1 MRVRYLGNTT
11 LSRQLKKMLSGFPT
25 VRLKTGNV
33 TSSQQVSL
41 AKTSPQ
47 VDPKQGCQEKN
58 QACSLRSFAWL
69 DRSGPEAYCWR
80 TWQRCLI
87 EEWTRYSGRF
97 PKSGTMLNGT
107 LYHANPL
114 VDLTS
119 DPECLSWPTPA
130 AHEARLGYQKRHRG
144 AKGIQESLTTVVI
157 NRLGGREAVTGQ
169 LNPMWVSW
177 LMGFETGHV
186 NLDASETQ

>member
-1 MRVRYLGNTT
+1 MHARYLESTT
-11 LSRQLKKMLSGFPT
+11 LSRQLRKTLSGFPT
-25 VRLKTGNV
+25 VRLKTGSA
-33 TSSQQVSL
+33 TSSQRDSL
-41 AKTSPQ
+41 AKTSQP
-47 VDPKQGCQEKN
+47 VDPKQDSQEKN

-107 LYHANPL
+107 LYHASPL

-119 DPECLSWPTPA
+119 DPECLFWPTPA
-130 AHEARLGYQKRHRG
+130 AHEARLGYQRRHRG

-157 NRLGGREAVTGQ
+157 NRLGGRGAVTGQ
-169 LNPMWVSW
+169 LNQMWVSW
-177 LMGFETGHV
+177 LMGFETEHV
-186 NLDASETQ
+186 NLER